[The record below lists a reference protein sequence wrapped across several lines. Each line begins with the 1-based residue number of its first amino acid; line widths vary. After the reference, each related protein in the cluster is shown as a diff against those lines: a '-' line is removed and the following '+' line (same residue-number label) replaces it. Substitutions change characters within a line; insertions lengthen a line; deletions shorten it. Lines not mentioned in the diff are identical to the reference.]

1 MLYIVATPLGN
12 LEDLTPRALR
22 IFREVDAIAAEDT
35 RHTIQLLSHFGISKP
50 LFAFHQHNEREA
62 TEQLIEK
69 LNGGQN
75 IALVSDAGYPCVSD
89 AGSYLTRTLRDRNIP
104 YTCLPGACAVDL
116 ALVLSGL
123 PTETYA
129 FLGFLPREG
138 KERERAFAKIAKSE
152 DTVVVYESP
161 LRVVKLIKDLKP
173 YVKERKIA
181 LLREMTK
188 IHEECLR
195 GACGELLSRLE
206 ERGEVKGECVLVIE
220 GGQAEKESEEGLS
233 PEEAVRKVLLL
244 KKKADLSL
252 SQSAQAVALI
262 TGLNRKELYKKAL
275 ELEGDDA

>member
-35 RHTIQLLSHFGISKP
+35 RHTIQLLSHFNIVKP

-69 LNGGQN
+69 LTRGEN

-89 AGSYLTRTLRDRNIP
+89 AGSYLTQTLRDRNIP

-152 DTVVVYESP
+152 DTIVVYESP
-161 LRVVKLIKDLKP
+161 LRIIKLIKDLKP
-173 YVKERKIA
+173 YIKERRIA
-181 LLREMTK
+181 LVREMTK
-188 IHEECLR
+188 IHEECVR
-195 GACGELLSRLE
+195 GTAEEVISELEARE
-206 ERGEVKGECVLVIE
+206 EVKGECVLVIE
-220 GGQAEKESEEGLS
+220 GASPKPGKEGGALSE
-233 PEEAVRKVLLL
+233 EEAVRKVLLL

-252 SQSAQAVALI
+252 SQAAQAVSLI
-262 TGLNRKELYKKAL
+262 TGHNRKELYKLAL
-275 ELEGDDA
+275 EQEE

>member
-35 RHTIQLLSHFGISKP
+35 RHTIQLLSHFNIVKP

-69 LNGGQN
+69 LTRGEN

-89 AGSYLTRTLRDRNIP
+89 AGSYLTQTLRDRNIP

-123 PTETYA
+123 PTERFT

-138 KERERAFAKIAKSE
+138 KDREAAFLKISRTEETA
-152 DTVVVYESP
+152 VVYESP
-161 LRVVKLIKDLKP
+161 LRIIKLIKDLKP
-173 YVKERKIA
+173 YIKERRIA
-181 LLREMTK
+181 LVREMTK
-188 IHEECLR
+188 IHEECVR
-195 GACGELLSRLE
+195 GTAEEVISELEARE
-206 ERGEVKGECVLVIE
+206 EVKGECVLVIE
-220 GGQAEKESEEGLS
+220 GKKEEAQAQTESIED
-233 PEEAVRKVLLL
+233 AVRKVLLL
-244 KKKADLSL
+244 KKKADLTL
-252 SQSAQAVALI
+252 SQSAQAVSLI
-262 TGLNRKELYKKAL
+262 TGHNRKELYRLAL
-275 ELEGDDA
+275 EQEE

>member
-22 IFREVDAIAAEDT
+22 IFQEVDAIAAEDT
-35 RHTIQLLSHFGISKP
+35 RHTIQLLSHFNIQKP

-69 LNGGQN
+69 LTKGQN

-89 AGSYLTRTLRDRNIP
+89 AGSYLTQTLRDRNIP
-104 YTCLPGACAVDL
+104 YTCLPGACAVET

-123 PTETYA
+123 PTETYT

-138 KERERAFAKIAKSE
+138 KDREAVFSNIQNKTE
-152 DTVVVYESP
+152 TVILFESP
-161 LRVVKLIKDLKP
+161 LRIIKLIKDLKP
-173 YVKERKIA
+173 YIKERRIS

-188 IHEECLR
+188 IHEECVR
-195 GACGELLSRLE
+195 GAAEEVLTELESRPE
-206 ERGEVKGECVLVIE
+206 IKGECVLVVE
-220 GGQAEKESEEGLS
+220 GKKEEQKGQDTNIDD
-233 PEEAVRKVLLL
+233 AVRKVLLL

-252 SQSAQAVALI
+252 SQSAQAVSLI
-262 TGLNRKELYKKAL
+262 TGHNRKELYRLAL
-275 ELEGDDA
+275 EQEE

>member
-35 RHTIQLLSHFGISKP
+35 RHTIQLLSRFNISKP

-62 TEQLIEK
+62 TEQLIERLK
-69 LNGGQN
+69 RGEN

-89 AGSYLTRTLRDRNIP
+89 AGSYLTQTLRDRNIP

-123 PTETYA
+123 PTERFT
-129 FLGFLPREG
+129 FFGFLPREG
-138 KERERAFAKIAKSE
+138 KDREAAFLKISRTEETA
-152 DTVVVYESP
+152 VVYESP
-161 LRVVKLIKDLKP
+161 LRVLKLIKDLSP
-173 YVKERKIA
+173 FLGSRRLS

-195 GACGELLSRLE
+195 GTCAELISLLE
-206 ERGEVKGECVLVIE
+206 QRGEVKGECVLVIE
-220 GGQAEKESEEGLS
+220 GASPKPGKEGGALSE
-233 PEEAVRKVLLL
+233 EEAVRKVLLL

-252 SQSAQAVALI
+252 SQAAQAVSLI
-262 TGLNRKELYKKAL
+262 TGHNRKELYKLAL
-275 ELEGDDA
+275 EQEE

>member
-35 RHTIQLLSHFGISKP
+35 RHTIQLLSRFNISKP

-62 TEQLIEK
+62 TEQLIERLK
-69 LNGGQN
+69 RGEN

-89 AGSYLTRTLRDRNIP
+89 AGSYLTQTLRDRNIP

-123 PTETYA
+123 STERFT

-138 KERERAFAKIAKSE
+138 KDREAAFLKISRTEETA
-152 DTVVVYESP
+152 VVYESP
-161 LRVVKLIKDLKP
+161 LRVLKLIKDLSP
-173 YVKERKIA
+173 FLGSRRLS

-195 GACGELLSRLE
+195 GTCAELISLLE
-206 ERGEVKGECVLVIE
+206 QRGEVKGECVLVIE
-220 GGQAEKESEEGLS
+220 GASPKPGKEGGALSE
-233 PEEAVRKVLLL
+233 EEAVRKVLLL

-252 SQSAQAVALI
+252 SQAAQAVSLI
-262 TGLNRKELYKKAL
+262 TGHNRKELYKLAL
-275 ELEGDDA
+275 EQEE

>member
-22 IFREVDAIAAEDT
+22 IFQEVDAIAAEDT
-35 RHTIQLLSHFGISKP
+35 RHTIQLLSHFGIQKP

-69 LNGGQN
+69 LAKGQN

-89 AGSYLTRTLRDRNIP
+89 AGSYLTQTLRDRNIT
-104 YTCLPGACAVDL
+104 YTCLPGACAVET

-123 PTETYA
+123 PTETYT

-138 KERERAFAKIAKSE
+138 KEREQSFKKIE
-152 DTVVVYESP
+152 NTEETTIVFESP
-161 LRVVKLIKDLKP
+161 LRIIKLIKDLKP
-173 YVKERKIA
+173 YLKERKIS

-188 IHEECLR
+188 IHEECVR
-195 GACGELLSRLE
+195 GTIDEVLTELESRAE
-206 ERGEVKGECVLVIE
+206 IKGECVLAIE
-220 GGQAEKESEEGLS
+220 GAKEEEVENNSQALTIDD
-233 PEEAVRKVLLL
+233 AVRKVLLL

-252 SQSAQAVALI
+252 SQSAQAVSLI
-262 TGLNRKELYKKAL
+262 TGHNRKELYKKAL
-275 ELEGDDA
+275 DLES